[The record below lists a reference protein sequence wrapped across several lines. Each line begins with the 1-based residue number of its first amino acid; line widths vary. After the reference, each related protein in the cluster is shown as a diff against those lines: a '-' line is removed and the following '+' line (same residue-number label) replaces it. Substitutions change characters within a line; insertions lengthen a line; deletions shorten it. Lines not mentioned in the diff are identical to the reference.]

1 MHFNFHF
8 LKFLCPE
15 LDKTFSGAEI
25 VECFSQNKDELV
37 IGCTK
42 DGEDIFIRANL
53 LPSISCLSF
62 PDNFKRSKRNT
73 VSLFPQI
80 IGKKISKIEVVNF
93 ERAFIAYLD
102 SGDKI
107 VFKLHGTRSNILF
120 YPKDETLPSLLFRN
134 ELRDDKNLL
143 VSDLSKN
150 LQLDRNTFSSLE
162 GNASKFLPT
171 LGKIPREWLKNQG
184 YIEAGL
190 EEKWELMQELLDM
203 LESPLYSIISDEN
216 EYLLSLLPEKE
227 AIFKT
232 SDPIK
237 ACNEL
242 FRYRVVIQSFE
253 KEKHSWLKQLQEQ
266 QKRTKSYI
274 QKTGERLEQL
284 LHETPPSQ
292 VADVIMANLHAI
304 EPNTEQIALFN
315 FYSGKEE
322 IFKLKVGQSPQKY
335 AENLYRKSKNRKKE
349 IEQVS
354 QNLAEKEKLSR
365 QTASWLEEIEGFKDF
380 RSLRDYIKN
389 NHLTPKSKEQ
399 EEQVPFKRFEI
410 EGFEVLV
417 GKSAKSNDDMLRNFA
432 WKEDLWLHAKDVSG
446 SHVLIKYRSGINFP
460 KTVLER
466 AAELAAYY
474 SKNKNESLSPV
485 MYTPA
490 KFVRKV
496 KGSPPGA
503 VMVEKE
509 NVLMVKPTGPKEDNN

>member
-8 LKFLCPE
+8 LKFLTPE

-37 IGCTK
+37 IGCTL
-42 DGEDIFIRANL
+42 DGNDIFIRANL
-53 LPSISCLSF
+53 LPSVSCISF

-73 VSLFPQI
+73 VSLFPEV

-93 ERAFIAYLD
+93 ERAFIAFFD
-102 SGDKI
+102 SGDKL

-120 YPKDETLPSLLFRN
+120 YPKDELLPSLLFRN
-134 ELRDDKNLL
+134 ELKDDKSLAL
-143 VSDLSKN
+143 SDFPKN
-150 LQLDRNTFSSLE
+150 LQLDWKTFSSLE

-171 LGKIPREWLKNQG
+171 LGKIPREWLKNKG
-184 YIEAGL
+184 YIEATL
-190 EEKWELMQELLDM
+190 EGKWELLQELLDM
-203 LESPLYSIISDEN
+203 VESPLFSIIKEEN

-227 AIFKT
+227 SIFQT

-253 KEKHSWLKQLQEQ
+253 KEKQTWLKQLQEQ

-274 QKTGERLEQL
+274 QKTGERLTQIL
-284 LHETPPSQ
+284 QETPPSQ
-292 VADVIMANLHAI
+292 IADVIMANLHAI
-304 EPNTEQIALFN
+304 EPNKEQVNLFN
-315 FYSGKEE
+315 FYSGNEE
-322 IFKLKVGQSPQKY
+322 VFNLKKGQSPQKY

-349 IEQVS
+349 IEQLT
-354 QNLAEKEKLSR
+354 QNLTEKEKLFK
-365 QTASWLEEIEGFKDF
+365 QTASWLEEIAGFNDF
-380 RSLRDYIKN
+380 RSLRDFVKN

-417 GKSAKSNDDMLRNFA
+417 GKSAKANDEMLRNFA

-490 KFVRKV
+490 KYVRKV
-496 KGSPPGA
+496 KGTPPGA

>member
-15 LDKTFSGAEI
+15 LEILFCGAEI
-25 VECFSQNKDELV
+25 VECFSQNKDEL
-37 IGCTK
+37 IMGCTK
-42 DGEDIFIRANL
+42 DEKDLFIRANL
-53 LPSISCLSF
+53 LPSVSCISF

-73 VSLFPQI
+73 VSLFPQL
-80 IGKKISKIEVVNF
+80 IGKRITKIEVVNF
-93 ERAFIAYLD
+93 ERAFIATLD
-102 SGDKI
+102 SEDMI

-120 YPKDETLPSLLFRN
+120 YQKGDLLPNLLFRN
-134 ELRDDKNLL
+134 ELKDDKTLIL
-143 VSDLSKN
+143 ADLPKN
-150 LQLDRNTFSSLE
+150 LRIDHNTFLSLE

-184 YIEAGL
+184 YIESDLGG
-190 EEKWELMQELLDM
+190 KWSLMQELMDM
-203 LESPLYSIISDEN
+203 MECPLYTIIKEEN
-216 EYLLSLLPEKE
+216 EYLLSILPEKDG
-227 AIFKT
+227 IFQT
-232 SDPIK
+232 SDPIR

-253 KEKHSWLKQLQEQ
+253 KEKQTWLKQLHDQ

-274 QKTGERLEQL
+274 QKTGERLDQL
-284 LHETPPSQ
+284 LNETSPAHL
-292 VADVIMANLHAI
+292 ADVIMANLHAI
-304 EPNTEQIALFN
+304 GPNEEQVQLFN
-315 FYSGKEE
+315 FYTGNEE
-322 IFKLKVGQSPQKY
+322 IFKLKRGQSPQKY

-349 IEQVS
+349 LEQLS
-354 QNLAEKEKLSR
+354 QNLAEKEKLFQQS
-365 QTASWLEEIEGFKDF
+365 ASWLEEITGFKDF
-380 RSLRDYIKN
+380 RSLRDFVKN

-485 MYTPA
+485 IYTPA

-496 KGSPPGA
+496 KGTPPGA

-509 NVLMVKPTGPKEDNN
+509 NVLMVKPTGPKDDNN

>member
-15 LDKTFSGAEI
+15 LDNVYTGAEI
-25 VECFSQNKDELV
+25 VECFSQNKDELL

-42 DGEDIFIRANL
+42 EGMEIFIRANL
-53 LPSISCLSF
+53 LPSVSCISF

-73 VSLFPQI
+73 VSLFPEI
-80 IGKKISKIEVVNF
+80 IGKKITKIESVNF
-93 ERAFIAYLD
+93 ERAFIAFLD
-102 SGDKI
+102 SGDKLL
-107 VFKLHGTRSNILF
+107 FKLHGTRSNILF
-120 YPKDETLPSLLFRN
+120 YPKEALLPTLVFRN
-134 ELRDDKNLL
+134 ELKDDKNLL
-143 VSDLSKN
+143 LSDLSKN
-150 LQLDRNTFSSLE
+150 LKTDLNTFTSLE

-171 LGKIPREWLKNQG
+171 LGKIPREWLKNRG
-184 YIEAGL
+184 YIEAVL

-203 LESPLYSIISDEN
+203 LESPLFSIIKEESD
-216 EYLLSLLPEKE
+216 YLLSLLPEKE
-227 AIFKT
+227 AIFQT

-253 KEKHSWLKQLQEQ
+253 KEKHSWLKQFHEQ
-266 QKRTKSYI
+266 QKRTQSYI
-274 QKTGERLEQL
+274 QKTGERLDHL
-284 LHETPPSQ
+284 IHETPPSQ

-304 EPNTEQIALFN
+304 EPNSDQVQLFN
-315 FYSGKEE
+315 FYSGREE
-322 IFKLKVGQSPQKY
+322 VFKLKSGQSPQKY

-349 IEQVS
+349 IEQLS
-354 QNLAEKEKLSR
+354 QNLAEKEKLFG
-365 QTASWLEEIEGFKDF
+365 QTAAWVGEIEGFNDF
-380 RSLRDYIKN
+380 RSLRDFVKN

-417 GKSAKSNDDMLRNFA
+417 GKSAKANDEMLRNFA

-496 KGSPPGA
+496 KGTPPGA

-509 NVLMVKPTGPKEDNN
+509 KVLMVRPTGPKEDSN

>member
-15 LDKTFSGAEI
+15 LDTTFSGAEI

-37 IGCTK
+37 IGCSK
-42 DGEDIFIRANL
+42 DGRDVFIRANL
-53 LPSISCLSF
+53 LPSVSCLSF

-73 VSLFPQI
+73 VSLFPEI
-80 IGKKISKIEVVNF
+80 IGKKIHKIEVVNF
-93 ERAFIAYLD
+93 ERAFIAHLD

-107 VFKLHGTRSNILF
+107 LFKLHGTRSNILF
-120 YPKDETLPSLLFRN
+120 YPKEQDLPSLLFRN
-134 ELRDDKNLL
+134 ELKDDKNVL

-150 LQLDRNTFSSLE
+150 LRLDRNTFISLE

-203 LESPLYSIISDEN
+203 LESPLYAIINDEN

-227 AIFKT
+227 AMFKT

-237 ACNEL
+237 VCNEL

-253 KEKHSWLKQLQEQ
+253 KEKQTWQRQLQEQ
-266 QKRTKSYI
+266 QKRTRSYI
-274 QKTGERLEQL
+274 AKTGERLEQL

-304 EPNTEQIALFN
+304 DPNFDQVKLFN
-315 FYSGKEE
+315 FYSSNEE
-322 IFKLKVGQSPQKY
+322 VFKLKVGQSPQKY

-349 IEQVS
+349 IEQLS
-354 QNLAEKEKLSR
+354 QNLAEKEKLSL

-380 RSLRDYIKN
+380 RSLRDFVKN

-490 KFVRKV
+490 KYVRKV
-496 KGSPPGA
+496 KGAAPGA

-509 NVLMVKPTGPKEDNN
+509 NVLMVKPTGPTSS